1 MFRGRP
7 ERQFLMSRKAI
18 IIMGMI
24 GGSFAGG
31 YAAILFGIEAISF
44 PSLLASTAGGIL
56 GIWIAFKV
64 SA

>member
-1 MFRGRP
+1 
-7 ERQFLMSRKAI
+7 MSRKAI

-24 GGSFAGG
+24 CGSFVGA
-31 YAAILFGIEAISF
+31 YAVTLFGAEAISF
-44 PSLLASTAGGIL
+44 TSFLGSTAGGIL

>member
-1 MFRGRP
+1 
-7 ERQFLMSRKAI
+7 MSRKAI
-18 IIMGMI
+18 IIMVMI

-31 YAAILFGIEAISF
+31 YVATLFGAEAISF
-44 PSLLASTAGGIL
+44 SSFLGSTIGGIF

>member
-1 MFRGRP
+1 
-7 ERQFLMSRKAI
+7 MSRKTI
-18 IIMGMI
+18 IIIGMI

-31 YAAILFGIEAISF
+31 YAVTLFGAESISF
-44 PSLLASTAGGIL
+44 TSFLGSTAGGIF

>member
-1 MFRGRP
+1 
-7 ERQFLMSRKAI
+7 MSRKAI

-31 YAAILFGIEAISF
+31 YVAILFGIEAISF
-44 PSLLASTAGGIL
+44 SSFLVSTAGGIF

>member
-1 MFRGRP
+1 
-7 ERQFLMSRKAI
+7 MSRKAI

-24 GGSFAGG
+24 GGSFAGA
-31 YAAILFGIEAISF
+31 YAVTLLGTESISLSSF
-44 PSLLASTAGGIL
+44 LGSTVGGIL

>member
-1 MFRGRP
+1 
-7 ERQFLMSRKAI
+7 MSRKTI

-31 YAAILFGIEAISF
+31 YVAALFGAEAISLSSF
-44 PSLLASTAGGIL
+44 LGSTAGGIV

-64 SA
+64 SD

>member
-1 MFRGRP
+1 
-7 ERQFLMSRKAI
+7 MSRRAI

-31 YAAILFGIEAISF
+31 YVATLFGVEAISF
-44 PSLLASTAGGIL
+44 SSFLVSTAGGIL
-56 GIWIAFKV
+56 GIWIAFKA

>member
-1 MFRGRP
+1 
-7 ERQFLMSRKAI
+7 MSRKAI

-31 YAAILFGIEAISF
+31 YVATWLGFEAISF
-44 PSLLASTAGGIL
+44 SSFLVSTAGGIL
-56 GIWIAFKV
+56 GIWMAFKV

>member
-1 MFRGRP
+1 
-7 ERQFLMSRKAI
+7 MSRKAI

-24 GGSFAGG
+24 GGSFAGD
-31 YAAILFGIEAISF
+31 YAMTLFGAESISF
-44 PSLLASTAGGIL
+44 TSFLGSTAGGIF

>member
-1 MFRGRP
+1 
-7 ERQFLMSRKAI
+7 MSRKAI

-31 YAAILFGIEAISF
+31 YVATLFGAEAISF
-44 PSLLASTAGGIL
+44 SSLLGSTAGGIL

>member
-1 MFRGRP
+1 
-7 ERQFLMSRKAI
+7 MSRKAI

-31 YAAILFGIEAISF
+31 YVATLFGFEAISF
-44 PSLLASTAGGIL
+44 SSFLVSTAGGIF

>member
-1 MFRGRP
+1 
-7 ERQFLMSRKAI
+7 MSRKAI

-24 GGSFAGG
+24 GGSFAGS
-31 YAAILFGIEAISF
+31 YVATLFGAEAISF
-44 PSLLASTAGGIL
+44 TSFLGSTAGGIF